1 MAKIAAPEIINNIK
15 NLKGNSVSQQRIVQ
29 VFEDHFNLSFQIILS
44 RNNTRPLPYIRQLLI
59 TFLKKKT
66 HMSLKDVG
74 RFIGNRDH
82 STVVHSMSVI
92 QNLMDVY
99 PDILNEVNEINKKL
113 TT

>member
-1 MAKIAAPEIINNIK
+1 MAKIAAPEFINNIK
-15 NLKGNSVSQQRIVQ
+15 NLKGNYVSQQRIVQ
-29 VFEDHFNLSFQIILS
+29 VFEDHFNLSFQKILN

-74 RFIGNRDH
+74 RLMQRDH

-92 QNLMDVY
+92 QSLMDVY
-99 PDILNEVNEINKKL
+99 PDILDEVNEINKKL